1 MAKHNLGP
9 FGLVDESVLRQLRN
23 TQRQVSFQRQQ
34 GQSGVD
40 FAAQNV
46 GQAVGQGVGA
56 GLRALLNKAGL
67 LKDDQLENAKAVS
80 RAQKKA
86 VQRTDE
92 GLKELPEGVEG
103 PEQKLPTDPTER
115 RILQREILIE
125 ELRAEGQGGAADQIL
140 GDVVAMREAQ
150 VKFRKLQ
157 GETELGEE
165 KLKEAKF
172 EQAAREAGTREK
184 AEILNLQGTRAQ
196 LDPNTADGA
205 QRIDE
210 LNLRINKINEKAL
223 GTTEFDLPLGEVF
236 TRTLRTELT
245 ESSDARDRFSEQAR
259 LFNPEFLTIQTKV
272 KNFALNTMGLFGLA
286 APDEEKAQLTAFNQ
300 FRQVTNESFNLYV
313 KRITGAQMSE
323 VEVVRL
329 RGAFPNLNDAPQVFM
344 DKLFEARRMIEAL
357 RLRSLDTLNEE
368 TAGAQLK
375 VRTTSLK
382 EWFARA
388 EREMKRQDVADL

>member
-1 MAKHNLGP
+1 MAAQDLGP

-23 TQRQVSFQRQQ
+23 TQRQVQFQRQQ

-46 GQAVGQGVGA
+46 GAAVGQGVGG
-56 GLRALLNKAGL
+56 GLRALLNKTGL

-80 RAQKKA
+80 RAQKRA
-86 VQRTDE
+86 VRRTDE
-92 GLKELPEGVEG
+92 GVKELPEGVQG
-103 PEQKLPTDPTER
+103 PEQKLPTDPSER

-157 GETELGEE
+157 GEADLGEE

-172 EQAAREAGTREK
+172 EQAAREAGTRER

-196 LDPNTADGA
+196 LDPNTAEGA

-210 LNLRINKINEKAL
+210 INERINKINAKAL
-223 GTTEFDLPLGEVF
+223 GATEFDLPLGEVF
-236 TRTLRTELT
+236 TRKLRTELIDN
-245 ESSDARDRFSEQAR
+245 SDARDRFSEQSR
-259 LFNPEFLTIQTKV
+259 LFKPEFLTIQTKV
-272 KNFALNTMGLFGLA
+272 KNYALNTLGLFGLV
-286 APDEEKAQLTAFNQ
+286 APDQEKAQLEEFNR

-323 VEVVRL
+323 VEVKRL
-329 RGAFPNLNDAPQVFM
+329 RGAFPNLTDKPQEFKNKM
-344 DKLFEARRMIEAL
+344 FQARRMVEAL
-357 RLRSLDTLNEE
+357 RLRSLDVLNET
-368 TAGAQLK
+368 TAGSQLK
-375 VRTTSLK
+375 VRTTNL
-382 EWFARA
+382 ERWFARA
-388 EREMKRQDVADL
+388 EREMKIQDVADL